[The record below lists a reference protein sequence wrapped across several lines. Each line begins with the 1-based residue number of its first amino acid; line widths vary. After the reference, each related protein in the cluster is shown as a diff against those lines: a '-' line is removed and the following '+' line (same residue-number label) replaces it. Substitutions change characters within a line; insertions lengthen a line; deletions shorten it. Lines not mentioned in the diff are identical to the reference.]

1 MEQFP
6 AEKIVEATRLLR
18 AVAHEL
24 RLAILCHL
32 GSGPLTVSELMGLTG
47 ASQSNLSQHL
57 AKMRM
62 MGLLRCERRSQQV
75 IYQLA
80 NPAFVQIIEALKK
93 IYCESPDKPRD
104 SATKSPPS
112 PDDLVS

>member
-6 AEKIVEATRLLR
+6 TEKIVEASRLLR

-24 RLAILCHL
+24 RLTILCHL
-32 GSGPLTVSELMGLTG
+32 SGGPHTVSELMALTG

-57 AKMRM
+57 AKMRL
-62 MGLLRCERRSQQV
+62 MGLLRCERHSQQV

-80 NPAFVQIIEALKK
+80 DPAFAQIIDALKN
-93 IYCESPDKPRD
+93 IYCETPGKPPKVTPARD
-104 SATKSPPS
+104 DMLS
-112 PDDLVS
+112 

>member
-6 AEKIVEATRLLR
+6 TEKIVEATRLLR

-32 GSGPLTVSELMGLTG
+32 GESPHTVSELMSLTG

-75 IYQLA
+75 VYQMA
-80 NPAFVQIIEALKK
+80 DPAFAQIIEALKN
-93 IYCESPDKPRD
+93 IYCESPGKTRGTMPKP
-104 SATKSPPS
+104 PPA
-112 PDDLVS
+112 PDDLLS

>member
-1 MEQFP
+1 MEQLP

-32 GSGPLTVSELMGLTG
+32 GEGPRSVSELMALTG

-62 MGLLRCERRSQQV
+62 MGLLRCERHSQQMV
-75 IYQLA
+75 YHLA
-80 NPAFVQIIEALKK
+80 DPAFAQIIAALRN
-93 IYCESPDKPRD
+93 IYCEPPREARNTA
-104 SATKSPPS
+104 STETPP
-112 PDDLVS
+112 LAR

>member
-6 AEKIVEATRLLR
+6 SEKIVEATRLLR

-32 GSGPLTVSELMGLTG
+32 SEGPKSVSELMALTG

-62 MGLLRCERRSQQV
+62 LGLLSCERRSQQV
-75 IYQLA
+75 VYQLA
-80 NPAFVQIIEALKK
+80 DPAFTQIIDALRN
-93 IYCESPDKPRD
+93 IYCEPADTSPGNTP
-104 SATKSPPS
+104 TPPS
-112 PDDLVS
+112 HLS